1 MIFIMKNKA
10 INLMIGDLIKIA
22 FYDGTWRC
30 VCVDELRYLDDED
43 SDTIHIGYKDMYS
56 ERHSYISCDDSD
68 EDIRGIEITEDFL
81 TKNGFVG
88 DGYFIL
94 DVGDNKYYAYYPY
107 EHRLTLYYEGIN
119 EWDNHSR
126 VKDVLFRC
134 HCRYVHELQHAFK
147 MWDDFASLADKLVV

>member
-1 MIFIMKNKA
+1 MKIKA
-10 INLMIGDLIKIA
+10 NNLMIGDLIEVA
-22 FYDGTWRC
+22 FRNGEWKCVRVGQIRDIKHSHSIYFVYNDADGEYRNYIYC
-30 VCVDELRYLDDED
+30 DG
-43 SDTIHIGYKDMYS
+43 SDQY
-56 ERHSYISCDDSD
+56 
-68 EDIRGIEITEDFL
+68 IRGIEITEDFL
-81 TKNGFVG
+81 KKNGFVG

-94 DVGDNKYYAYYPY
+94 NVGDNKYYAYYPY

-147 MWDDFASLADKLVV
+147 MWDDFADLADKLSV